1 MRGMPLNGI
10 PIYGSGM
17 RRLMDGQDHSEPQA
31 YVRGGFGEEM
41 DFACFSVTSY
51 FAALPGWQEGHV
63 DQSEVVY
70 LAGFFAFI
78 ALVSSPSARLGPA
91 EAATGARATVARRLM
106 VRGTKAEL
114 LTDRI
119 RAFQKRLSE
128 YSALW
133 VGVLKSENSFGAFSL
148 RVFENV
154 QSGDKSRQGYLEHLE
169 TFPDFCERRIKAFHE
184 ATSAAWNTGEAGQ
197 PG

>member
-1 MRGMPLNGI
+1 MRGMPFDAI

-17 RRLMDGQDHSEPQA
+17 PRSITRQNHTEPQA

-51 FAALPGWQEGHV
+51 FAALPGWRERQI
-63 DQSEVVY
+63 DQQEVVY
-70 LAGFFAFI
+70 LAGFFAFV
-78 ALVSSPSARLGPA
+78 ALVSSPSATLSPA

-106 VRGTKAEL
+106 VRGTRADL
-114 LTDRI
+114 LGERI
-119 RAFQKRLSE
+119 KSFQSRLSE

-133 VGVLKSENSFGAFSL
+133 VGVLKSANSFGAFSL

-154 QSGDKSRQGYLEHLE
+154 QSADKSREGYLEHLE
-169 TFPDFCERRIKAFHE
+169 TFPDFCERRVKAFHE
-184 ATSAAWNTGEAGQ
+184 ATSTTWNLGEASQ

>member
-1 MRGMPLNGI
+1 MRGMPFDAI

-17 RRLMDGQDHSEPQA
+17 PPLLARQNQPELHA

-51 FAALPGWQEGHV
+51 FAALPGWQE
-63 DQSEVVY
+63 DQIDQHEIVY
-70 LAGFFAFI
+70 LSGFFAFI
-78 ALVSSPSARLGPA
+78 ALVSSPTSRLGPA

-106 VRGTKAEL
+106 VRGTRAEQ
-114 LTDRI
+114 LTERI
-119 RAFQKRLSE
+119 RAFQARLSE

-133 VGVLKSENSFGAFSL
+133 VGVLKSANSFGAFSL

-154 QSGDKSRQGYLEHLE
+154 QSGDKSREGYLEHLE
-169 TFPDFCERRIKAFHE
+169 TFPDFCERRIKAFHA
-184 ATSAAWNTGEAGQ
+184 ATSAAWSSSEG
-197 PG
+197 